1 MKKSFYFNGSNAG
14 INCIL
19 SLNIFKEYK
28 TQQLFYKNTTSITLN
43 FEEEKS
49 YTKNYIE
56 FLQSLAKK
64 YNVNISKYIYPGE
77 NDLHIFTTDT
87 GLNNHI
93 KLKSGKFQK

>member
-1 MKKSFYFNGSNAG
+1 MKKIIFILMAATLALTAF
-14 INCIL
+14 L

-56 FLQSLAKK
+56 FLQSLAK
-64 YNVNISKYIYPGE
+64 
-77 NDLHIFTTDT
+77 
-87 GLNNHI
+87 
-93 KLKSGKFQK
+93 